1 MQTAKFLGCKIS
13 FMSEKSYELPKRDP
27 KVIQSMFDAIS
38 FRYDLLNFLMSFGL
52 DSGWRK
58 RLVAEANLKDH
69 DKILDLACGTGDIS
83 FSFFNSQKKIS
94 IKGTDFSGEMI
105 KKAQKKAESKNI
117 NGVIF
122 QIGDALHI
130 DEKDKSIDV
139 VSIGFA
145 LRNLS
150 NLPLAFQEMSRVLKP
165 GGRALC
171 LDLTRPQ
178 NKILRFGHAIFLKT
192 YVPFMGFLFSGDF
205 KAYSY
210 LARSIREFPPADT
223 ILQTM
228 QENGFKN
235 TKKIVL
241 SGGIATIF
249 IGEVA
254 K

>member
-1 MQTAKFLGCKIS
+1 MQNRVMT
-13 FMSEKSYELPKRDP
+13 EQSYELPKRDP
-27 KVIQSMFDAIS
+27 KVIKSMFDAIS
-38 FRYDLLNFLMSFGL
+38 LRYDLLNFLMSFGL

-58 RLVAEANLKDH
+58 KLVAEANVKEN

-83 FSFFNSQKKIS
+83 FSFFHAQKKLQ

-105 KKAQKKAESKNI
+105 KKAQKKAVAKNI
-117 NGVIF
+117 NGINF
-122 QIGDALHI
+122 QVGDALHI
-130 DEKDKSIDV
+130 DEEDKSIDII
-139 VSIGFA
+139 SIGFA

-150 NLPLAFQEMSRVLKP
+150 SLPSAFQEMSRVLKP

-178 NKILRFGHAIFLKT
+178 NKILQVGHAIFLKT
-192 YVPFMGFLFSGDF
+192 YVPIMGFLFSGDF

-228 QENGFKN
+228 QENGFKS

-249 IGEVA
+249 IGETA